1 MNKTDLIE
9 AIASNLESN
18 RADAQRSLEAVLEA
32 ITQGVQRDEKVQITG
47 FGTFSKKTRAARD
60 GINPATKEKIRI
72 PESTT
77 CGFKPASALKDAMEP
92 TAV

>member
-1 MNKTDLIE
+1 MNKSDLIE
-9 AIASNLESN
+9 AVASQLESS
-18 RADAQRSLEAVLEA
+18 RADAQKSLEAVLAA
-32 ITQGVQRDEKVQITG
+32 ITSGVQNDDKVQISG

-77 CGFKPASALKDAMEP
+77 CGFKPAAALKDAL
-92 TAV
+92 